1 MKKPER
7 KMPFTFH
14 IDPKQYNAIKQYS
27 AHTDIGMATLV
38 RKMIDKFMDEKK
50 QELERMGVDV

>member
-1 MKKPER
+1 
-7 KMPFTFH
+7 MPFTFH